1 MSQRQDT
8 FDIIES
14 CGVVAVIRLQ
24 DPARLGGVVDALV
37 AGGVGALEVTMTVPG
52 AIDLIGRIA
61 PTLPARFAIGA
72 GTVLDP
78 DTARA
83 AIAAGARFIVSPI
96 FNPAIIGVSHAHDVA
111 AIPGCFSPTEIVA
124 AWQAGADI
132 VKVFPATALGPGYF
146 TDLRGPLPAIKLM
159 PTGGVT
165 LQNAGD
171 WIRAGA
177 VAIGAGT
184 ALVEREAVERGDF
197 TAIARRARLFV
208 DVVRVA
214 RGLASEQPSAR
225 QTS

>member
-8 FDIIES
+8 LDIIES

-52 AIDLIGRIA
+52 AIDLIGQIA
-61 PTLPARFAIGA
+61 RTLPARFVIGA

-78 DTARA
+78 DTAQA
-83 AIAAGARFIVSPI
+83 AITAGACFIVSPI
-96 FNPAIIGVSHAHDVA
+96 FNPAIIGVSHARDVVA
-111 AIPGCFSPTEIVA
+111 MPGCFSPTEIVA

-146 TDLRGPLPAIKLM
+146 KDLRGPLPAIKLM

-184 ALVEREAVERGDF
+184 ALVERDSVECGDF
-197 TAIARRARLFV
+197 GAITKRARLFV

-214 RGLASEQPSAR
+214 RGLAPEQPSAR
-225 QTS
+225 QTN

>member
-1 MSQRQDT
+1 MPQRQNTLDL
-8 FDIIES
+8 IES

-52 AIDLIGRIA
+52 AIGLIEQLA
-61 PTLPARFAIGA
+61 PTLPTGFAIGA

-83 AIAAGARFIVSPI
+83 AIVAGARFIVSPI
-96 FNPAIIGVSHAHDVA
+96 FNPAIIGVSHDRGVV

-124 AWQAGADI
+124 AWQAGADV

-146 TDLRGPLPAIKLM
+146 KDLRGPLPGIKLM

-165 LQNAGD
+165 LQNAGE
-171 WIRAGA
+171 WIAAGA

-184 ALVEREAVERGDF
+184 SLVERQAVECGDWA
-197 TAIARRARLFV
+197 AITKRARLFV

-214 RGLASEQPSAR
+214 RGLAAEQASAR
-225 QTS
+225 QTR